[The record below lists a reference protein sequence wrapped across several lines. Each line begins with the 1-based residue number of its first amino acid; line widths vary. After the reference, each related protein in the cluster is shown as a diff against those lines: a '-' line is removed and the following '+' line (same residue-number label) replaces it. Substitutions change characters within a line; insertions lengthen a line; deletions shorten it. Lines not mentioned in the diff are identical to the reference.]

1 MAEGTHAPAC
11 LIRLITVTS
20 SLGESISTAGDLSGC
35 SHLFFCLHESEAL
48 KDVLSSNGEYD
59 TQLQT
64 ESFFNL
70 GMENLS
76 GAVIRFNYVY

>member
-1 MAEGTHAPAC
+1 MAEGTHASAC

-35 SHLFFCLHESEAL
+35 SHLLFCLHESEAL
-48 KDVLSSNGEYD
+48 KMFYHLMANMTHSYKRN
-59 TQLQT
+59 L
-64 ESFFNL
+64 FFNL

-76 GAVIRFNYVY
+76 GAAIRFNYVY